1 MVCSRTDGYCV
12 SQDQLGCA
20 IVMRI
25 PAPLCIGRLLLLA
38 SVVGLL
44 EDTAQGLIIR

>member
-1 MVCSRTDGYCV
+1 MVCSRTGGYCV

-20 IVMRI
+20 MEARI
-25 PAPLCIGRLLLLA
+25 PAPLCIGHLLLFA